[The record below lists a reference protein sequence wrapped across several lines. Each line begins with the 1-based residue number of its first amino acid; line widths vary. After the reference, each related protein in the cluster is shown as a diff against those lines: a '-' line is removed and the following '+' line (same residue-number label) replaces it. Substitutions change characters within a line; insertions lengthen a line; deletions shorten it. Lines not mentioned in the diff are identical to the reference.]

1 MVSQWVKL
9 TPQNKKD
16 GDSVNVNLDNASSV
30 WPHKDGSRIWFL
42 AGDKDGAVDVEEKPD
57 EVIETSKDLRNAN
70 RT

>member
-16 GDSVNVNLDNASSV
+16 GDCVHVNLDNVSSV

-42 AGDKDGAVDVEEKPD
+42 AGDKDGVVDVEENPD
-57 EVIETSKDLRNAN
+57 AVAEHSKDLRNAN